1 MRPIPSTGRAAGF
14 GEACSSPTPASDRG
28 LPQRLRIP
36 VARPGAALRGPGG
49 AGLRGT
55 DGRAAN
61 CSVLASRSAPEARRR
76 CGLAASWRPGRRSVK
91 PPSHTPT
98 RPSGAARPW
107 PGARWPGPRPRGV
120 GRFAAPHEM
129 LKVRRG
135 SARTGFPL
143 VARRAARGVPG
154 KGRHVP
160 RVAIQ
165 PHDAHRSLVRE
176 GLERQRPAGGRRCVR
191 PRDPAPGP
199 RRRDVSDAVFP
210 RAGNGPRRSGGDPL
224 PCAKKPRAASSTRLI
239 GGLRSCGGR
248 ARSRSQTS
256 MTGAASATSRRSRRR
271 PNLVRPSP
279 PRSPRRRCRCGSAL
293 SRTRRPPP
301 KAGPDFKG
309 PRFLAGKG
317 TFRVCPIWEDG

>member
-1 MRPIPSTGRAAGF
+1 MPSTGRAAGC
-14 GEACSSPTPASDRG
+14 GEACSSPTSASDRG

-36 VARPGAALRGPGG
+36 VARPAAALRGPGG
-49 AGLRGT
+49 AARDRWAGGQLFRPRIPK
-55 DGRAAN
+55 RAG
-61 CSVLASRSAPEARRR
+61 SAPP
-76 CGLAASWRPGRRSVK
+76 LRPGGVVASGTVVRSSHRATLRLGHRVPPGLGRVRGGPGHGPGCRALRRS
-91 PPSHTPT
+91 P
-98 RPSGAARPW
+98 RDAE
-107 PGARWPGPRPRGV
+107 GPAWIGSDRIPL
-120 GRFAAPHEM
+120 GR
-129 LKVRRG
+129 LT
-135 SARTGFPL
+135 S
-143 VARRAARGVPG
+143 RAARGVPG

-165 PHDAHRSLVRE
+165 PHDAHRSLARE
-176 GLERQRPAGGRRCVR
+176 GLERPRPAGGRRCVR
-191 PRDPAPGP
+191 PRDLAPGP